1 MSDIS
6 SVTTSDGVTYAIKD
20 STARSRKVLL
30 VNVTGSGDNYSM
42 DSTYS
47 TIMNAINSGTA
58 LPVIVYNDRYYYL
71 TRVVSDVPYFVN
83 SLIVA
88 AATYRY
94 FTVSTSGVV
103 TLYESSG
110 SPSSSFNIT
119 VSSSSWDQYGSCRI
133 SNSAITADNTVAIT
147 YPPSTTSTDYDIIRN
162 ADIRVTSQS
171 AGYIILQA
179 LGTIPTSSLIVTIVV
194 WG

>member
-6 SVTTSDGVTYAIKD
+6 SVTTSDGVTYTIKD

-47 TIMNAINSGTA
+47 AIMNAINSGTA

-83 SLIVA
+83 SLIIA

-110 SPSSSFNIT
+110 SPSSSFNVT
-119 VSSSSWDQYGSCRI
+119 LSPSSWSQSGSYTI
-133 SNSAITADNTVAIT
+133 TNSAITADNTVAIT
-147 YPPSTTSTDYDIIRN
+147 YPPSMSDANYDMLRN

-171 AGYIILQA
+171 AGYITLQA